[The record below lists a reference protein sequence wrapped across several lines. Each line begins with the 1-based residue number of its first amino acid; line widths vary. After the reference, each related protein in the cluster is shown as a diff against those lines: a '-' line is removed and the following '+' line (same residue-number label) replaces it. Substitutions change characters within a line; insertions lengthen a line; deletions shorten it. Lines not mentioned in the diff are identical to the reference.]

1 MKRFNVTGVC
11 VPAMH
16 YMINTDKKLNKMLKY
31 IEYGDYFYIIKPRQY
46 GKTTTLFLFEQ
57 LLNKDEIY
65 TVFSISFEGMGD
77 EIFLD
82 EALFSKGFLNEL
94 AQIQLYEGTEIAKK
108 ILNEVENCNNLSDL
122 SSSITRIIKN
132 QNKKVILIIDEVDK
146 SSNNQLFVSFLGV
159 LRDKYLKRN
168 QGKDFT
174 FFSVILAGVHDVKTL
189 RIKIR
194 PDEEHKYNSP
204 WNIATNVDV
213 DFTFK
218 PEEIV
223 TMLDDYQE
231 ETKIKMDEKGISER
245 IYYFTSGHPFLVSR
259 VCKEIDEKILP
270 QRDNKNWVVEDV
282 DDAVKNILNEQNTNF
297 EDLIKNLENN
307 NELLGFITNLVIG
320 RREYNFVALAPLINL
335 GITFGIIS
343 ERNSKVVIQNKIYEE
358 YITNYLTAKKDFYA
372 DSSIFGNSIQSIYL
386 DENGRLL
393 MDKVLLKFQEVIK
406 EKYSQSEILKSDEFL
421 EKDLRLLFLVFLK
434 PIINGVGF
442 SYKEVEIGAERR
454 LDIIVI
460 FRDEKFI
467 IELKL
472 WYGQKYHNE
481 GKIRLKKYMINEG
494 VNKGYM
500 LIMHKNKEKA
510 FTVETEDDILMVWV

>member
-16 YMINTDKKLNKMLKY
+16 YMVNIKNKLSIMQKY

-94 AQIQLYEGTEIAKK
+94 AQIQLYEGTEISKK

-194 PDEEHKYNSP
+194 PNEEHKYNSP
-204 WNIATNVDV
+204 WNIATNIDI

-231 ETKIKMDEKGISER
+231 ETKIKMDKKEISER

-259 VCKEIDEKILP
+259 ICKEIDEKILP
-270 QRDNKNWVVEDV
+270 QRDNKTWIVKDV
-282 DDAVKNILNEQNTNF
+282 DDAVKSILNEQNTNF

-307 NELLGFITNLVIG
+307 TEIQKFISSITLGQQD
-320 RREYNFVALAPLINL
+320 YNFVILDPIIEISQTLGLIREEN
-335 GITFGIIS
+335 
-343 ERNSKVVIQNKIYEE
+343 NKVVIHNRIYSEL
-358 YITNYLTAKKDFYA
+358 ITNYLASKYTRQNN
-372 DSSIFGNSIQSIYL
+372 DSLLLNNAVQELFLRSNGKL
-386 DENGRLL
+386 D

-472 WYGQKYHNE
+472 WY
-481 GKIRLKKYMINEG
+481 
-494 VNKGYM
+494 
-500 LIMHKNKEKA
+500 
-510 FTVETEDDILMVWV
+510 